1 MKEAV
6 ERFLKEKFSHFLDAD
21 AAPVVSN
28 VPVFFIK
35 AEALIPVLSALKND
49 PSLHYNFLNDLT
61 AIDWLG
67 KREPRFEVCYLLRSG
82 NKASSR
88 IQIKVRVEEGE
99 SIPSITGVY
108 KGANWPEREVYD
120 LFGIEFINHPS
131 LDRILLPDN
140 FQGHPLRKDFPL
152 EGFGQDY
159 LIEDLLH
166 IHINDDITKKE
177 GGK

>member
-1 MKEAV
+1 MKEEV
-6 ERFLKEKFSHFLDAD
+6 ERFLKEKFPHFLDTQD
-21 AAPVVSN
+21 ATISN
-28 VPVFFIK
+28 VPVFFLKTEGIV
-35 AEALIPVLSALKND
+35 PVLSALKND
-49 PSLHYNFLNDLT
+49 PSLNYNFLNDLT
-61 AIDWLG
+61 AVDWLG

-82 NKASSR
+82 SKAASK
-88 IQIKVRVEEGE
+88 IQIKVKLEDGE
-99 SIPSITGVY
+99 SIPSVVSVY

-120 LFGIEFINHPS
+120 LFGISFIGHPS
-131 LDRILLPDN
+131 LDRILMPDN

-166 IHINDDITKKE
+166 IHVNEDITKE

>member
-6 ERFLKEKFSHFLDAD
+6 ESFLKDKFPHFLDKQES
-21 AAPVVSN
+21 VVSN
-28 VPVFFIK
+28 VPVFFLK
-35 AEALIPVLSALKND
+35 PEGLVPVLTALKND
-49 PSLHYNFLNDLT
+49 PTLYYNFLNDLT

-67 KREPRFEVCYLLRSG
+67 KKEPRFEVCYLLRSA
-82 NKASSR
+82 NKSVSR

-99 SIPSITGVY
+99 SVPSIVSVF
-108 KGANWPEREVYD
+108 KGANWPEREVFD
-120 LFGIEFINHPS
+120 LFGIPFANHPN
-131 LDRILLPDN
+131 LDRILMPDN

-159 LIEDLLH
+159 LIEDLLQMH
-166 IHINDDITKKE
+166 ISEDITKE